1 MRVIDE
7 VKIMKTSRLENEME
21 SAHLNTGKIGRA
33 NPEMSS
39 PHIPCHHKIAQNQKL
54 VRVRTIHWKR
64 GKAIQC
70 SSGVLVVC
78 VDHFHVC
85 VLMLLS
91 HPSA

>member
-7 VKIMKTSRLENEME
+7 VKIIKTSRLENEME
-21 SAHLNTGKIGRA
+21 SEHLNTGKIGRG

-39 PHIPCHHKIAQNQKL
+39 HIPCHHKIAQNQKL

-70 SSGVLVVC
+70 SSGVLVVG

>member
-21 SAHLNTGKIGRA
+21 SAHLNTGKIGMA

>member
-1 MRVIDE
+1 MTDE
-7 VKIMKTSRLENEME
+7 VKITKTSRLEHEME
-21 SAHLNTGKIGRA
+21 SDHLNTGKIGRA

-39 PHIPCHHKIAQNQKL
+39 PHIPCHHKDAQSQKNL
-54 VRVRTIHWKR
+54 ARVRTIHWKQ

-70 SSGVLVVC
+70 SRGVLVAC
-78 VDHFHVC
+78 VDHFHAC